1 MAAITA
7 KMVNELRSMT
17 GAGMMDCKKALVE
30 TEGNFD
36 EAIKVLREKG
46 LSKADKKAGRIASEG
61 VVDILSENGVT
72 AMIEVNAETDFV
84 AKNATFKEFVRNI
97 LKVIVENRPADVEA
111 LKALRYDADFETVEA
126 KLKDMIFTI
135 GENMNI
141 RRFVIVDGITSTYI
155 HGGGIAGV
163 IVKFDTDCET
173 AQKPE
178 FAEYAKNIC
187 LQIAAGTP
195 PTYVTVAD
203 VPESAIN
210 EEREILVA
218 QLKNDEKNANKPDNI
233 IEKMVM
239 GRVGKYYEENC
250 LLQQAF
256 VKENKISV
264 EKHIAEVAKQLGG
277 TIAVKAYTRF
287 EKGEGGALVLR
298 LSRDG
303 EQCALSLLRG
313 APSVV
318 PVPWRPDK
326 RFAGFW
332 TAQNGLPALSL
343 RSSADPDTL
352 EGTFRLE
359 GKELRFEG
367 FCTGFPFGRDIFR
380 EE

>member
-97 LKVIVENRPADVEA
+97 LKVIVENRPADVDA

-163 IVKFDTDCET
+163 IVKFDTDAET

-203 VPESAIN
+203 VPEAAIN
-210 EEREILVA
+210 EEKEILVA
-218 QLKNDEKNANKPDNI
+218 QLKNDEKNANKPDAI
-233 IEKMVM
+233 LHKIVEGRM
-239 GRVGKYYEENC
+239 GSFYERVCLTEQKY
-250 LLQQAF
+250 
-256 VKENKISV
+256 VKDDSITV
-264 EKHIAEVAKQLGG
+264 GQYTAQVAKALGAD
-277 TIAVKAYTRF
+277 IKVASFVLY
-287 EKGEGGALVLR
+287 EKGEGL
-298 LSRDG
+298 
-303 EQCALSLLRG
+303 E
-313 APSVV
+313 
-318 PVPWRPDK
+318 K
-326 RFAGFW
+326 REDNFAEEI
-332 TAQNGLPALSL
+332 AQL
-343 RSSADPDTL
+343 
-352 EGTFRLE
+352 
-359 GKELRFEG
+359 
-367 FCTGFPFGRDIFR
+367 TGQAK
-380 EE
+380 

>member
-84 AKNATFKEFVRNI
+84 AKNATFKEFVRKI
-97 LKVIVENRPADVEA
+97 LKVIVENRPADVDA

-173 AQKPE
+173 AAKPE

-203 VPESAIN
+203 VPEAAIN
-210 EEREILVA
+210 EEKEILVA
-218 QLKNDEKNANKPDNI
+218 QLKNDEKNANKPDAI
-233 IEKMVM
+233 LHKIVEGRM
-239 GRVGKYYEENC
+239 GSFYERVCLTEQKY
-250 LLQQAF
+250 
-256 VKENKISV
+256 VKDDSITV
-264 EKHIAEVAKQLGG
+264 GQYTAQVAKALGAD
-277 TIAVKAYTRF
+277 IKVASFVLY
-287 EKGEGGALVLR
+287 EKGEGL
-298 LSRDG
+298 
-303 EQCALSLLRG
+303 E
-313 APSVV
+313 
-318 PVPWRPDK
+318 K
-326 RFAGFW
+326 REDNFAEEI
-332 TAQNGLPALSL
+332 AQL
-343 RSSADPDTL
+343 
-352 EGTFRLE
+352 
-359 GKELRFEG
+359 
-367 FCTGFPFGRDIFR
+367 TGQAK
-380 EE
+380 